1 MPQIGGKNLWRLI
14 NRFASI
20 LRLPPLG
27 RDRLASILQEAN
39 LKVRWPKTR
48 KVKTTYSGHK
58 YAVQPNLIKD
68 IQATAPNQIW
78 VADITYISVSEAPAY
93 LFLITDQYSRK
104 VVGYHLARSLRA
116 SGAIAALQIALAT
129 HRPPQ
134 GVIHHSDRG
143 VQYCCHEFLDEIHGW
158 ELRSSMT
165 DADHCA
171 QNALAE
177 CMNGILKREFLLAL
191 SFTKF
196 SEAKRSIDDAI
207 QCYNTFRPHGS
218 LRGLTPDEVHSGCI
232 GGAIGAWLTEILAF
246 HAPRPRAA

>member
-1 MPQIGGKNLWRLI
+1 LPQIGGKNLWRLL

-20 LRLPPLG
+20 LRMPPIG
-27 RDRLASILQEAN
+27 RDRLASILHEAH

-48 KVKTTYSGHK
+48 KVQTTYSGHT
-58 YAVQPNLIKD
+58 YAVQPNFLKAF
-68 IQATAPNQIW
+68 QATAPNQVW
-78 VADITYISVSEAPAY
+78 VADITYISVEDSPAY

-104 VVGYHLARSLRA
+104 IVGYYLARSLHA
-116 SGAIAALQIALAT
+116 SGAIEALKVALAQ
-129 HRPPQ
+129 HRPPR
-134 GVIHHSDRG
+134 GIIHHSDRG
-143 VQYCCHEFLDEIHGW
+143 VQYCCHDFLDAIHGW

-191 SFTKF
+191 TFARF
-196 SEAKRSIDDAI
+196 SDAKRAIEDAI
-207 QCYNTFRPHGS
+207 HTYNTFRPHGS
-218 LRGLTPDEVHSGCI
+218 LNGLTPAEVHSGCV
-232 GGAIGAWLTEILAF
+232 GGEIGAWLTEILAF